1 MSGAIRS
8 GRSAVLLLAALV
20 CSVTGCQRPAAPGGG
35 GAEVADRVSTTA
47 AVATTPVPDT
57 VAAVPPPAWSTDMEA
72 AVAAAND
79 FACDLYALR
88 RTSGGNVFCSPFSIH
103 TALAM
108 TGVGARGAT
117 QAQLLTTLHL
127 ADADAAARSGDL
139 GRIVA
144 AAEGDVLSIANALWG
159 QRQSTGWLRAFQ
171 DTLTGRF
178 DAGVNEVD
186 FAADPDGS
194 RERINGWVATRT
206 QGRIGELLGPGTI
219 TPLTRLVLTNAI
231 AFKAA
236 WDAPFDPARTQ
247 TAPFHLADGGQV
259 EAPLMRRRDPAALHA
274 AYDDVQ
280 VLVLPY
286 RGDAC
291 EMVIVLPATPDG
303 LPAVEERVTSDS
315 LAAWRAAVEPAEVE
329 IWLPRFRLEDG
340 FLVNDALRSLGA
352 VDLFDLQ
359 KADLSGMSAADR
371 LVVSAVIHKAIVE
384 VDEEGT
390 TAVAATAVVGNLPGP
405 PPPRPVEFRADRPFL
420 FAIRDIRTGTILF
433 LGRLADP
440 AAAASGGRPNPA
452 ESP

>member
-1 MSGAIRS
+1 MHGTIRS
-8 GRSAVLLLAALV
+8 GRSTALLLAALAIHA
-20 CSVTGCQRPAAPGGG
+20 TGCQRPAVPGGG
-35 GAEVADRVSTTA
+35 TGNTNRVATTA
-47 AVATTPVPDT
+47 AGGTPPVPD
-57 VAAVPPPAWSTDMEA
+57 AASAVSPPAWSTDMETL
-72 AVAAAND
+72 VAAANG
-79 FACDLYALR
+79 FACDLFALR
-88 RTSGGNVFCSPFSIH
+88 RASGGNVFCSPFSIH

-108 TGVGARGAT
+108 TAVGARGAT
-117 QAQLLTTLHL
+117 QQQLLTTLHL
-127 ADADAAARSGDL
+127 ADADAAPRCGDL

-159 QRQSTGWLRAFQ
+159 QRQTAGWIPAFQ

-178 DAGVNEVD
+178 DAGVEEVD
-186 FAADPDGS
+186 FAADPDAA
-194 RERINGWVATRT
+194 RETINGWVAGRT
-206 QGRIGELLGPGTI
+206 HGRVGDLLGPGSI

-247 TAPFHLADGGQV
+247 PAPFRRADGSQV
-259 EAPLMRRRDPAALHA
+259 EVPLMQRRDRAALHA
-274 AYDDVQ
+274 AFDEFQ

-291 EMVIVLPATPDG
+291 EMVIVLPREPSG
-303 LPAVEERVTSDS
+303 LAAVEERLSIEA
-315 LAAWRAAVEPAEVE
+315 LAEWRAAAEPAEVDV
-329 IWLPRFRLEDG
+329 WLPRFRMEDG

-352 VDLFDLQ
+352 VDLFDLM

-371 LVVSAVIHKAIVE
+371 LVISAVIHKALVE

-420 FAIRDIRTGTILF
+420 FALRDVRTGVLMF
-433 LGRLADP
+433 LGRLVDP
-440 AAAASGGRPNPA
+440 ATAAPGGPRNPA
-452 ESP
+452 ATP